1 MSKEELTLNTILNM
15 VCTYYGIDSDKV
27 KSKCRYR
34 SLVDARQLYSRLAR
48 LYTHSTWKTI
58 GSIINRDHSTIIHS
72 YNKISELV
80 DVDKKT
86 AYDTKTVIDLNPE
99 LSNFCVRWY

>member
-15 VCTYYGIDSDKV
+15 VCTYYGIDTEKV
-27 KSKCRYR
+27 KSKCRSR

-48 LYTHSTWKTI
+48 LYTYSTWKTI

-72 YNKISELV
+72 YNKHLKSINKIL
-80 DVDKKT
+80 DKK
-86 AYDTKTVIDLNPE
+86 VITYGHIQL
-99 LSNFCVRWY
+99 